1 MTLHLLFSQSFISLC
16 AAFSVRLVN
25 AGLGKAEI
33 VAAFA
38 GAVRHNTSF
47 NDELVHRGT
56 ISESAL
62 YRLWAEETG
71 LIYDDEPAA
80 SDVLLRPFDGAAR
93 LSSIRH
99 VLVAGR
105 KGQSLL
111 YMAPDLKEL
120 AMLKF
125 YLREYPDMRER
136 LRLCPPTVLVALL
149 HHRYG
154 KAAAGRA
161 QTMTPS
167 HFSARLVLN
176 GWQGFCFSGLLL
188 GLMWLFL
195 AKQGAYL
202 SFLYWGLTLFFFAC
216 VTIRLLAAWN
226 ARPLHIK
233 PLAPYRPYDLPIYT
247 ILVPLYKEASVVRQL
262 VTALSSLNW
271 PVTKLDIKLICEADD
286 SETLSA
292 LSRENL
298 PAHFEVLRVPAV
310 GPRTKPKALNYA
322 LQFTRGELVVVYDA
336 EDRPHRDQLLEAWQA
351 FRRGDKVLACLQAP
365 LVISNFSCN
374 YLTRYFSFEYAG
386 LFRGLLPWLSRR
398 GAVMPLGGTSNHLK
412 RKVLQEVG
420 GWDSY
425 NVTED
430 ADLGMRLA
438 RFGYRVDVI
447 NRPTTED
454 APENYKDWKTQ
465 RTRWF
470 KGWMQTW
477 LVHMR
482 SPVQTCR
489 QLGIGRFSL
498 YLLYTTGLLLSAL
511 LHPFM
516 VVGLIW
522 GVVLGL
528 SGFHDQAVLAAVIFN
543 GMNLLTAY
551 LSFHVL
557 CKKTLRFDE
566 RRRYFYLW
574 GVPFYWL
581 LLSVAAWRA
590 FYQMFTAPHHWEKTP
605 HFPSRLAEGQLEN
618 GERSIPVHGLS
629 VYNQKN
635 TPRPER
641 LVTNSQYKS

>member
-1 MTLHLLFSQSFISLC
+1 MHFLFSQNFIGLC
-16 AAFSVRLVN
+16 AAFSVRLVA
-25 AGLGKAEI
+25 AGLRKTDI
-33 VAAFA
+33 IAAFA
-38 GAVRHNTSF
+38 SAAQHNTSF
-47 NDELVHRGT
+47 NDELVHRGA
-56 ISESAL
+56 ISEGDL
-62 YRLWAEETG
+62 YRLWAEEAG
-71 LIYDDEPAA
+71 LIYDDAPAA
-80 SDVLLRPFDGAAR
+80 GEVLLRPFDGSAR

-99 VLVAGR
+99 ILIAGR

-125 YLREYPDMRER
+125 YLQQYPEMRDR
-136 LRLCPPTVLVALL
+136 LRLCPPAVLVALL
-149 HHRYG
+149 HNRYG

-167 HFSARLVLN
+167 HLSASLVLN
-176 GWQGFCFSGLLL
+176 GWQGFCFGGLPL
-188 GLMWLFL
+188 GVMWLFL
-195 AKQGAYL
+195 KEGNAQL
-202 SFLYWGLTLFFFAC
+202 SLLYWAMTLFFFAC
-216 VTIRLLAAWN
+216 VTIRLLASFN
-226 ARPLHIK
+226 ARPLHIR
-233 PLAPYRPYDLPIYT
+233 PLAPYRLHDLPVYT
-247 ILVPLYKEASVVRQL
+247 VLVPLYREAGIVRQL
-262 VTALSSLNW
+262 VSALSALNW
-271 PVTKLDIKLICEADD
+271 PATKLDIKLVCEADD
-286 SETLSA
+286 SETLAA
-292 LSRENL
+292 LACQSL
-298 PAHFEVLRVPAV
+298 PAQFEILKVPSI

-322 LQFTRGELVVVYDA
+322 LQFARGEYVVVYDA

-351 FRRGDKVLACLQAP
+351 FRRGGSELACLQAP
-365 LVISNFSCN
+365 LVIGNFDFN
-374 YLTRYFSFEYAG
+374 YLTRFFSFEYAG

-412 RKVLQEVG
+412 RKVLQQIG
-420 GWDSY
+420 GWDSF

-438 RFGYRVDVI
+438 RFGYRVNVI

-489 QLGIGRFSL
+489 QLGVARFSL
-498 YLLYTTGLLLSAL
+498 YLIYTTGLLLSAL

-516 VVGLIW
+516 LIGLGW
-522 GVVLGL
+522 GAFLFVTGQQ
-528 SGFHDQAVLAAVIFN
+528 DQAVLAAMLFN

-557 CKKTLRFDE
+557 CKKTLRYEE
-566 RRRYFYLW
+566 RRHYFYLC

-581 LLSVAAWRA
+581 LLSFASWRA
-590 FYQMFTAPHHWEKTP
+590 LYQMFTAPHHWEKTP
-605 HFPSRLAEGQLEN
+605 HFPSRLEGLFKET
-618 GERSIPVHGLS
+618 GESVMIATGSPVLYAQEDKGIL
-629 VYNQKN
+629 
-635 TPRPER
+635 PECHKA
-641 LVTNSQYKS
+641 VM

>member
-1 MTLHLLFSQSFISLC
+1 MTLHLLFTQSFIKLC
-16 AAFSVRLVN
+16 AAFSVRLVA
-25 AGLGKAEI
+25 AGLGKADI
-33 VAAFA
+33 IAAFA
-38 GAVRHNTSF
+38 SAARHNTSF
-47 NDELVHRGT
+47 NDELVHKGA
-56 ISESAL
+56 ISEAAL

-71 LIYDDEPAA
+71 LTYDDAPDAGE
-80 SDVLLRPFDGAAR
+80 VLLRPFDGPAR

-99 VLVAGR
+99 ILIAGS

-111 YMAPDLKEL
+111 YMAPDLREL

-125 YLREYPDMRER
+125 YLRQYPEMRER
-136 LRLCPPTVLVALL
+136 LRLCPPSVLVALL
-149 HHRYG
+149 HNRYG

-161 QTMTPS
+161 QKMTPA
-167 HFSARLVLN
+167 HLSASLVLN
-176 GWQGFCFSGLLL
+176 GWQGFCFAGLLI
-188 GLMWLFL
+188 GLLWMFL
-195 AKQGAYL
+195 TEGGSRLA
-202 SFLYWGLTLFFFAC
+202 FLYWGMTLFFFAC

-226 ARPLHIK
+226 ARPLHIR
-233 PLAPYRPYDLPIYT
+233 PLAPYRLHDLPVYT
-247 ILVPLYKEASVVRQL
+247 VLVPLYKEAGIVRQL
-262 VTALSSLNW
+262 IQALSALNW
-271 PVTKLDIKLICEADD
+271 PVAKLDIKLICEADD
-286 SETLSA
+286 SETLAA
-292 LSRENL
+292 LSRHKL
-298 PAHFEVLRVPAV
+298 PAQFEVLKVPSI

-322 LQFTRGELVVVYDA
+322 LQFARGEYLVVYDA

-351 FRRGDKVLACLQAP
+351 FRRGGSDLACLQAP
-365 LVISNFSCN
+365 LVIGNFSCN

-398 GAVMPLGGTSNHLK
+398 GAVMPLGGTSNHLR
-412 RKVLQEVG
+412 RKVLQKVG

-489 QLGIGRFSL
+489 QLGAARFSL

-516 VVGLIW
+516 LVSLIW
-522 GVVLGL
+522 GVALTI
-528 SGFHDQAVLAAVIFN
+528 SGYHDQSVVAAISFN
-543 GMNLLTAY
+543 GLNLLTAY
-551 LSFHVL
+551 LSFHLL
-557 CKKTLRFDE
+557 CQKTLRYE
-566 RRRYFYLW
+566 EKRRYFYLW
-574 GVPFYWL
+574 GVPLYWL
-581 LLSVAAWRA
+581 LLSVASWRA

-605 HFPSRLAEGQLEN
+605 HFPSRIESGLKHVEDDRRTVQTLPAHYAQEGL
-618 GERSIPVHGLS
+618 II
-629 VYNQKN
+629 
-635 TPRPER
+635 RPDCHK
-641 LVTNSQYKS
+641 TAI